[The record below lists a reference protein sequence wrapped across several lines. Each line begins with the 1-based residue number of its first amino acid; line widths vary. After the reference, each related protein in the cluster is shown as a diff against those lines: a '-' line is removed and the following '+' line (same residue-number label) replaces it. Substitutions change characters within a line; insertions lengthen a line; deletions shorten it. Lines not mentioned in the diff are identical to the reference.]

1 MAEEKTLKELRE
13 KANSLPATPGVYIM
27 YNSSGKII
35 YIGKSKALH
44 FRVSQYF
51 QDNEKNVKTARMVSE
66 VRNFDIM
73 LTDTEIEALALENKL
88 IKLHQPKYNIRLKDA
103 KNYPYI
109 KADVCSEYPTLT
121 VTRKRVSDGAKY
133 FGPYSG
139 SGIAWGIV
147 KTAQK
152 SFGLP
157 TCKYRFPENIG
168 KVRPCLYSHIGQCC
182 APCSGN
188 VSKEEYR
195 ENFNEVLTFLKGSFS
210 ETRDELEKKMKYA
223 ASNLMFEAAAIYRDR
238 IKVIE
243 NLWEKQKVVGAPEEE
258 FDVLALHTD
267 EACACLAI
275 YCVRDGAV
283 IDSDNFI
290 FGAEQIVDD
299 DTVSSFIFDLY
310 SRREYIPKSL
320 LLGFE
325 LSGDNCKLLSN
336 YLSEISGRRI
346 YLKRPLKGAGKKLC
360 EMVEE
365 NAALHARQY
374 VQENEKDSAVLIKL
388 ATLACLEVVPENI
401 ESVDISNYGSDNIT
415 AGLISIVNGRFNKSG
430 YRVYKIKGT
439 EGQDDYGAMCEALT
453 RRVSHATENPLPDLF
468 LLDGGKGHVL
478 TVRELFKTLGVNVP
492 VLGMVKD
499 EHHKT
504 RTLTDGER
512 EISITR
518 EQSVFVFIY
527 KIQEEVHRFAISR
540 MKKAKEKTL
549 KHSSL
554 EKISGIGQK
563 KAILLLSKFGN
574 LSAIKNA
581 EVEILSEVKGI
592 SRRDAENIY
601 SYYHNE
607 NEKQGKIQK

>member
-1 MAEEKTLKELRE
+1 MAERKTLKELRE
-13 KANSLPATPGVYIM
+13 KANALPASPGVYIM
-27 YNSSGKII
+27 YGASGKVI
-35 YIGKSKALH
+35 YVGKSKALH

-51 QDNEKNVKTARMVSE
+51 QDNEKNVKTERMVSD
-66 VRNFDIM
+66 VYDFDIM

-109 KADVCSEYPTLT
+109 RADVGNDYPTLT
-121 VTRKRVSDGAKY
+121 VTRKRVSDGARY

-139 SGIAWGIV
+139 SGVAWGIV

-157 TCKYRFPENIG
+157 SCKNRFPESIG

-188 VSKEEYR
+188 VSKEEYK
-195 ENFNEVLTFLKGSFS
+195 ETFGEVLTFLKGSFS
-210 ETRDELEKKMKYA
+210 ETKEELEKKMKFA
-223 ASNLMFEAAAIYRDR
+223 SSNLMFEAAAIYRDR

-243 NLWEKQKVVGAPEEE
+243 NLWEKQKVVGAPEDEY
-258 FDVLALHTD
+258 DVLALHSGDT
-267 EACACLAI
+267 CSCLAI
-275 YCVRDGAV
+275 YYVRDGAV

-290 FGAEQIVDD
+290 FKAEQIVND
-299 DTVSSFIFDLY
+299 DTIASFIFEMY
-310 SRREYIPKSL
+310 SRREYIPKTL

-325 LSGDNCKLLSN
+325 LTSDSTSLLSE
-336 YLSEISGRRI
+336 YLSETSGKKITLR
-346 YLKRPLKGAGKKLC
+346 YPQKGAHKRLC

-374 VQENEKDSAVLIKL
+374 VSESEKDSEVLIKL
-388 ATLACLEVVPENI
+388 AELAGLEVVPENI
-401 ESVDISNYGSDNIT
+401 ESIDISNYGSDNIT
-415 AGLISIVNGRFNKSG
+415 AGLISIADGKFNKSG

-439 EGQDDYGAMCEALT
+439 DMQDDYGSMREALE
-453 RRVSHATENPLPDLF
+453 RRVAHADENPLPDLF
-468 LLDGGKGHVL
+468 LLDGGRSHVL
-478 TVRELFKTLGVNVP
+478 VIKELFDRLNINVP

-504 RTLTDGER
+504 RTLTDGDR
-512 EISITR
+512 EISIGR

-540 MKKAKEKTL
+540 MKKAKEKTM
-549 KHSSL
+549 KHSVL
-554 EKISGIGQK
+554 EKINGIGQK
-563 KAILLLSKFGN
+563 KAI
-574 LSAIKNA
+574 AILAELGTVNA
-581 EVEILSEVKGI
+581 VKKASVEELAAVKGI
-592 SRRDAENIY
+592 SKRDAGSIY
-601 SYYHNE
+601 DYYHG
-607 NEKQGKIQK
+607 NEKKD